1 MSLFIAIYPLTHPII
16 AKWNTPPPPHPD
28 SYLITLA
35 STLRGQ
41 TKECTALISF
51 YHFFFNS
58 LFFFIKKRYVWN
70 AICFTWRSPN
80 SDRSSGITRIVE
92 IYKKSEVV
100 DMGIP
105 HVSMIK
111 RNLSIKEILSKIHFL
126 DTFLAA
132 VICHYSRK
140 SPNVSCTNDTSDTRQ
155 N

>member
-1 MSLFIAIYPLTHPII
+1 MSLFIAIYPSPTPSSLNEI
-16 AKWNTPPPPHPD
+16 PPPNPD
-28 SYLITLA
+28 SYLITFA

-51 YHFFFNS
+51 YYFFFNS

-80 SDRSSGITRIVE
+80 SDRSKGITCIVE
-92 IYKKSEVV
+92 IYKMLEVV
-100 DMGIP
+100 DIRIP

-111 RNLSIKEILSKIHFL
+111 RNLSVKEIFSNMHFL

>member
-16 AKWNTPPPPHPD
+16 AKWNTPLLTPTVTSLRLRAHSVDKQRNALHWFPFTIF
-28 SYLITLA
+28 SLIA
-35 STLRGQ
+35 Y
-41 TKECTALISF
+41 F
-51 YHFFFNS
+51 S
-58 LFFFIKKRYVWN
+58 LSKTRYVWN

-80 SDRSSGITRIVE
+80 SDRSTGIKRIVE

-111 RNLSIKEILSKIHFL
+111 RNLSVKEIFSNMHFL